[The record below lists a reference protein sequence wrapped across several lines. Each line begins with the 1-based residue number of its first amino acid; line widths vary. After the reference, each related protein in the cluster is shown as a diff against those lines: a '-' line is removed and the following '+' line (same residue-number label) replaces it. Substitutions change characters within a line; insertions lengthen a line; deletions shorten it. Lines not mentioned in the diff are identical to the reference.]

1 MMMARR
7 RHVISSLMFGGALVA
22 IIGISE
28 ATLEPPE
35 PYGDRFC
42 LLDDGHQTCGFATLA
57 LCMKS
62 ITGAEAECVR
72 EAADDKNAD
81 RAGRHEH

>member
-1 MMMARR
+1 MSRR
-7 RHVISSLMFGGALVA
+7 RRVIASLMFGGALVT

-62 ITGAEAECVR
+62 MTGAEAECVR
-72 EAADDKNAD
+72 EVAKDKNAD
-81 RAGRHEH
+81 RAGRHAH

>member
-1 MMMARR
+1 MTRR

-62 ITGAEAECVR
+62 MTGAEAECVR
-72 EAADDKNAD
+72 EAANDKNED